1 MIRYITGL
9 GCLGMLVF
17 ILLSGEWQ
25 GPLPYFWNDLGF
37 WFQMVLSGVL
47 GLGVNILGIMLIRQT
62 SPMTYIMAIGTKS
75 CLQTILAAALFGN
88 PLSNL
93 VSAKVGFKCMSRYV
107 YYACL

>member
-37 WFQMVLSGVL
+37 WFQMASGEQKYAR
-47 GLGVNILGIMLIRQT
+47 I
-62 SPMTYIMAIGTKS
+62 
-75 CLQTILAAALFGN
+75 
-88 PLSNL
+88 
-93 VSAKVGFKCMSRYV
+93 CMSV
-107 YYACL
+107 QVN